1 MANVRLTITVV
12 AEREGDDLVGSQD
25 ATVAKNIELTMPYI
39 DPKFVTVPKV
49 VDGVMLDVLTE
60 HGEKI
65 AAVKARAEA
74 RRMASPGPLWG
85 NAAVVD
91 NDE

>member
-12 AEREGDDLVGSQD
+12 AERDGDDLPGAAD
-25 ATVAKNIELTMPYI
+25 AIVSKSIELIMPYI

-74 RRMASPGPLWG
+74 RRMTTPGALWMG
-85 NAAVVD
+85 ATVAAEGD
-91 NDE
+91 